1 MARNKYPDGTHR
13 MWVRI
18 TTEAEA
24 ELRHLAIDLRADSV
38 EVLAG
43 RLVADGAKAMRAK
56 LKPRRKQADTK
67 R

>member
-18 TTEAEA
+18 SDEAEA

-43 RLVADGAKAMRAK
+43 QLIKEAAAARRRDVGRKDSPK
-56 LKPRRKQADTK
+56 KPK